1 MPEFTGRIVDVP
13 RLIFEKN
20 SGADVPGGGQ
30 PIIRSHAVRWIVR
43 WVMIIGYGFMGVAF
57 AVYAVYWV
65 VAFCRLL
72 SWRWSWGKKYEQVL
86 NRITS
91 ENPKASS
98 RTMRQLQ
105 RQNLEL
111 AQIPDPPSMPDKL
124 NPVAAALT
132 SIGIG
137 ALLLFTAYLAQVT
150 LRG

>member
-1 MPEFTGRIVDVP
+1 
-13 RLIFEKN
+13 
-20 SGADVPGGGQ
+20 
-30 PIIRSHAVRWIVR
+30 
-43 WVMIIGYGFMGVAF
+43 
-57 AVYAVYWV
+57 
-65 VAFCRLL
+65 
-72 SWRWSWGKKYEQVL
+72 
-86 NRITS
+86 
-91 ENPKASS
+91 
-98 RTMRQLQ
+98 MRQLQ